1 MVGSLGSTEL
11 IIILVF
17 FFILF
22 GAERLPK
29 MARSIG
35 QSKGEF
41 HKGLKEITEEATN
54 STIADLEAGGR
65 TPEQALAERA
75 RAVGIDSAGMDTKSL
90 RAKVEALEALD
101 DDE

>member
-41 HKGLKEITEEATN
+41 HKGLKEVTELPRDTQ
-54 STIADLEAGGR
+54 ADLEAGGR

-75 RAVGIDSAGMDTKSL
+75 KAVGIDPAGMDTKSL
-90 RAKVEALEALD
+90 RSKVEALEALD
-101 DDE
+101 AEE

>member
-41 HKGLKEITEEATN
+41 HKGLKEVTESPRDTQ
-54 STIADLEAGGR
+54 ADLEAGGR

-75 RAVGIDSAGMDTKSL
+75 RSVGIDPTGMDTKTL
-90 RAKVEALEALD
+90 KAKVEALEALGS
-101 DDE
+101 EE